1 MRNSYTI
8 YIYFPL
14 ANLVRDSRGHVTS
27 YVIQPPDFLLALYKG
42 DRESQHSLFSVNIIV
57 KLLYYFLPFIII
69 FHCQLAYIAMSNH
82 ELKDILKVLFLY
94 IITLLDNESSII
106 ALKDN
111 IKGKAHKIPV
121 FK

>member
-1 MRNSYTI
+1 
-8 YIYFPL
+8 
-14 ANLVRDSRGHVTS
+14 
-27 YVIQPPDFLLALYKG
+27 
-42 DRESQHSLFSVNIIV
+42 
-57 KLLYYFLPFIII
+57 
-69 FHCQLAYIAMSNH
+69 MSNH